1 VLLGH
6 RQRHFWLPEL
16 SVEERTM
23 FTRSAFLGLALVA
36 CLGLVLRVEAAETK
50 SHEGTVVAAAEGK
63 LVMTGK
69 DDKEHTHKIL
79 ESTKITIGG
88 KSAKL
93 SDLKKGD
100 KITVTMDGD
109 KVIEVSKGSKYTK

>member
-1 VLLGH
+1 LGDC
-6 RQRHFWLPEL
+6 RFHFPL
-16 SVEERTM
+16 SDEDRTM
-23 FTRSAFLGLALVA
+23 FARTTMFGLALVA
-36 CLGLVLRVEAAETK
+36 LLGLVAQSQAADTK
-50 SHEGTVVAAAEGK
+50 VHEGTVVSAAEGK

-69 DDKEHTHKIL
+69 DEKEHTHTIP
-79 ESTKITIGG
+79 EGTKITIGG

-109 KVIEVSKGSKYTK
+109 KVIEVSKGSKDPK

>member
-1 VLLGH
+1 MFARSVMFGLAFVALLGIVA
-6 RQRHFWLPEL
+6 QA
-16 SVEERTM
+16 
-23 FTRSAFLGLALVA
+23 SAADVK
-36 CLGLVLRVEAAETK
+36 T
-50 SHEGTVVAAAEGK
+50 HEGTVVAAAEGK
-63 LVMTGK
+63 LVMTDK

-109 KVIEVSKGSKYTK
+109 KVIEVSKGSKDPK